1 MLSYSVYKNDNTS
14 KWVTFI
20 HGAGGSSSIWFRQIR
35 SFKEKFNILL
45 IDLSGHGKSKSRFSE
60 NSKEAYTFELITGDI
75 VKVLNNLSI
84 EKSHFV
90 GVSLGTIIVRDI
102 ADRFPNLVESLVLA
116 GAILKFNIRSNM
128 LMIFGNFLR
137 SVVPYILLYKLEAF
151 IIMPKKNHRESR
163 LLLIKECRKLNQ
175 KEFIRW
181 CKLTRGIKK
190 VLKSQRLIDIKIPSL
205 YIMGA
210 EDSIFLPS
218 VKKAV
223 LSFTK
228 AQLSVIESSGHVVNV
243 DQPVKFNDRVI
254 KFLKSLELESSN

>member
-1 MLSYSVYKNDNTS
+1 MLNYTIYENKETT

-20 HGAGGSSSIWFRQIR
+20 HGAGGSSSMWFRQIR
-35 SFKEKFNILL
+35 SFKEKFNVLL
-45 IDLSGHGKSKSRFSE
+45 IDLSGHGKSKSRFHE
-60 NSKEAYTFELITGDI
+60 NSKEGYTFELITGDI
-75 VKVLNNLSI
+75 VEVLNSLSI
-84 EKSHFV
+84 EKSHFI

-102 ADRFPNLVESLVLA
+102 ADRYPSLVESLVLA

-128 LMIFGNFLR
+128 LMIFGNILR
-137 SVVPYILLYKLEAF
+137 SIVPYILLYKLEAF

-163 LLLIKECRKLNQ
+163 LLLVKECKKLNQ

-190 VLKSQRLIDIKIPSL
+190 ILKSQRQIDIKIPSL

-218 VKKAV
+218 VRKSV
-223 LSFTK
+223 SYFLK
-228 AQLSVIESSGHVVNV
+228 AQLSIIENSGHVVNI
-243 DQPVKFNDRVI
+243 DQPNKFNERVI
-254 KFLKSLELESSN
+254 KFLKSL

>member
-1 MLSYSVYKNDNTS
+1 MLNYTIYENKETT

-20 HGAGGSSSIWFRQIR
+20 HGAGGSSSMWFRQIR
-35 SFKEKFNILL
+35 SFKEKFNVLL
-45 IDLSGHGKSKSRFSE
+45 IDLSGHGKSKSRFHE
-60 NSKEAYTFELITGDI
+60 NGKEGYTFELITGDI
-75 VKVLNNLSI
+75 VEVLNSLSI
-84 EKSHFV
+84 EKSHFI

-102 ADRFPNLVESLVLA
+102 ADRYPSLVESLVLA

-128 LMIFGNFLR
+128 LMIFGNILR
-137 SVVPYILLYKLEAF
+137 SIVPYILLYKLEAF

-163 LLLIKECRKLNQ
+163 LLLVKECKKLNQ

-190 VLKSQRLIDIKIPSL
+190 ILKSQRQIDIKIPSL

-218 VKKAV
+218 VRKSV
-223 LSFTK
+223 SSFLK
-228 AQLSVIESSGHVVNV
+228 AQLSIIENSGHVVNI
-243 DQPVKFNDRVI
+243 DQPNKFNERVI
-254 KFLKSLELESSN
+254 KFLKSL

>member
-1 MLSYSVYKNDNTS
+1 MLNFSVHNNENTS

-20 HGAGGSSSIWFRQIR
+20 HGAGGSSSIWFQQFRG
-35 SFKEKFNILL
+35 FKNEFNILL
-45 IDLSGHGKSKSRFSE
+45 IDLSGHGKSESRFDE
-60 NSKEAYTFELITGDI
+60 NSKEGYTFEMITGDI
-75 VKVLNNLSI
+75 VEVLNLLSI
-84 EKSHFV
+84 KKSHFI

-137 SVVPYILLYKLEAF
+137 SIVPYILLYKLEAF

-163 LLLIKECRKLNQ
+163 LLLVKECKKLNQ

-190 VLKSQRLIDIKIPSL
+190 VLKSQRQNDIKTPSL
-205 YIMGA
+205 YVMGA
-210 EDSIFLPS
+210 EDHLFLPS
-218 VKKAV
+218 VRKAV
-223 LSFTK
+223 LSFTN
-228 AQLSVIESSGHVVNV
+228 AQLCVLENSGHVVNI
-243 DQPVKFNDRVI
+243 DQPKPFNDMVI
-254 KFLKSLELESSN
+254 KFLKSLD

>member
-1 MLSYSVYKNDNTS
+1 MLNYTIYENKETT

-20 HGAGGSSSIWFRQIR
+20 HGAGGSSSMWFRQIR
-35 SFKEKFNILL
+35 SFKEKFNVLL
-45 IDLSGHGKSKSRFSE
+45 IDLSGHGKSKSRFHE
-60 NSKEAYTFELITGDI
+60 NSKEGYTFELITGDI
-75 VKVLNNLSI
+75 VEVLNSLSI
-84 EKSHFV
+84 EKSHFI

-102 ADRFPNLVESLVLA
+102 ADRYPSLVESLVLA

-128 LMIFGNFLR
+128 LMIFGNILR
-137 SVVPYILLYKLEAF
+137 SIVPYILLYKLEAF

-163 LLLIKECRKLNQ
+163 LLLVKECKKLNQ

-190 VLKSQRLIDIKIPSL
+190 ILKSQRQIDIKIPSL

-218 VKKAV
+218 VRKSV
-223 LSFTK
+223 SSFLK
-228 AQLSVIESSGHVVNV
+228 AQLSIIENSGHVVNI
-243 DQPVKFNDRVI
+243 DQPNKFNKRVI
-254 KFLKSLELESSN
+254 KFLKSL

>member
-1 MLSYSVYKNDNTS
+1 MLNFYVHNNENTS

-20 HGAGGSSSIWFRQIR
+20 HGAGGSSSIWFQQFRA
-35 SFKEKFNILL
+35 FKNEFNILL
-45 IDLSGHGKSKSRFSE
+45 IDLSGHGKSESRFDE
-60 NSKEAYTFELITGDI
+60 NSKEGYTFEMITGDI
-75 VKVLNNLSI
+75 VEVLNLLSI
-84 EKSHFV
+84 KKSHFI

-137 SVVPYILLYKLEAF
+137 SIVPYILLYKLEAF

-163 LLLIKECRKLNQ
+163 LLLVKECKKLNQ

-190 VLKSQRLIDIKIPSL
+190 VLKSQRQNDIKTPSL
-205 YIMGA
+205 YVMGA
-210 EDSIFLPS
+210 EDHLFLPS
-218 VKKAV
+218 VRKAV
-223 LSFTK
+223 LSFTN
-228 AQLSVIESSGHVVNV
+228 AQLCVLENSGHVVNI
-243 DQPVKFNDRVI
+243 DQPKPFNDMVI
-254 KFLKSLELESSN
+254 KFLKSLD